1 MLFLSVRQP
10 SRLHLRGPIEIF
22 FSGTSRCADFDI
34 NVVPGR
40 NGQRHFEATD
50 NPEYGKV
57 LLPLKVNPQQKMTLQ
72 SQIFDQIRRMILDG
86 QLRSG
91 DFLPTTRMLSEQ
103 VGISRNTI
111 VLAYERLV
119 SEGYIQTRPYVGT
132 FVSAEIPDNAFAT
145 SADNVAT
152 LPHPAE
158 DNGCGDEFAALRLG
172 GMQSQRVVNP
182 HPEKLAADFW
192 VGRPASDS
200 FPVKAWSNVVW
211 KQLQSAGSS
220 ITQYQD
226 PAGLIG
232 LRQAIADHLGPT
244 RGVTAE
250 PDQIIIVGGTQDGLN
265 LVARLLVEEGSTVVV
280 ESPCYQGAAYV
291 FECFGADLY
300 PVPVD
305 ADGINT
311 ARLPDMRNPVA
322 YVTPSHQY
330 PLGVTLSLERRIALL
345 TWASEQHGYIVE
357 DDYDSDFRFAGSPL
371 TALKGIDRNE
381 RVFYLGTFSKCMGP
395 ALRLGFVVVPRAYA
409 KAARTL
415 KALMNNG
422 QSWLEQAAMSE
433 FMTSGAYGRHLR
445 RVRQLYLSRRNAMLR
460 ALQRHFG
467 ESEVVGAEAGM
478 HLVWRLPRHLPDA
491 AEIEARALTVGVGVY
506 TLNSGAA
513 LNLTDPSFSD
523 RHLVLGFAALSECEI
538 ELGIAR
544 LAGCLGKGSSNQAK
558 PANRI
563 LTGTGS

>member
-1 MLFLSVRQP
+1 
-10 SRLHLRGPIEIF
+10 
-22 FSGTSRCADFDI
+22 
-34 NVVPGR
+34 
-40 NGQRHFEATD
+40 
-50 NPEYGKV
+50 
-57 LLPLKVNPQQKMTLQ
+57 MTLQ
-72 SQIFDQIRRMILDG
+72 SQIFDQIRRMILNG

-91 DFLPTTRMLSEQ
+91 DFLPTTRTLSEQ

-111 VLAYERLV
+111 VLAYERLIA
-119 SEGYIQTRPYVGT
+119 EGYIQTRPYVGT
-132 FVSAEIPDNAFAT
+132 FVSADIPDDAFAT
-145 SADNVAT
+145 SADDVTT
-152 LPHPAE
+152 LPHSIE
-158 DNGCGDEFAALRLG
+158 SRFCRDDFAALRAD
-172 GMQSQRVVNP
+172 GMRSQRVVNP
-182 HPEKLAADFW
+182 HAERLAADFW

-200 FPVKAWSNVVW
+200 FPVKAWSNLIW
-211 KQLQSAGSS
+211 KRLQAAGSS
-220 ITQYQD
+220 ITHYHD
-226 PAGLIG
+226 PAGLPE

-244 RGVTAE
+244 RGLTADA
-250 PDQIIIVGGTQDGLN
+250 DQVVIVGGTQDGLN
-265 LVARLLVEEGSTVVV
+265 LVARLLVERDSTVVI

-291 FECFGADLY
+291 FESFGADLY

-305 ADGINT
+305 SDGINT
-311 ARLPDMRNPVA
+311 SRLPNIPNPVA

-357 DDYDSDFRFAGSPL
+357 DDYDSDFRYVGSPL

-395 ALRLGFVVVPRAYA
+395 ALRLGFVVVPRPFA

-422 QSWLEQAAMSE
+422 QSWLEQAAMAD

-467 ESEVVGAEAGM
+467 ESEVVGSDAGM
-478 HLVWRLPRHLPDA
+478 HLVWRLPSHLPDA

-513 LNLTDPSFSD
+513 LNLTDPKLGD

-538 ELGIAR
+538 ELGMAR
-544 LAGCLGKGSSNQAK
+544 LAACLADGKSKTAK
-558 PANRI
+558 ADKLI
-563 LTGTGS
+563 LDGTRS

>member
-1 MLFLSVRQP
+1 M
-10 SRLHLRGPIEIF
+10 
-22 FSGTSRCADFDI
+22 
-34 NVVPGR
+34 
-40 NGQRHFEATD
+40 
-50 NPEYGKV
+50 

-86 QLRSG
+86 RLRSG
-91 DFLPTTRMLSEQ
+91 DFLPTTRTLSEQ

-111 VLAYERLV
+111 VLAYERLIA
-119 SEGYIQTRPYVGT
+119 EGYIQTRPYVGT
-132 FVSAEIPDNAFAT
+132 FVSAEIPDTAFAT
-145 SADNVAT
+145 STDDVAT
-152 LPHPAE
+152 LPRSE
-158 DNGCGDEFAALRLG
+158 DRSCLDEFAALRLD
-172 GMQSQRVVNP
+172 GMRSQLVVNP
-182 HPEKLAADFW
+182 HAERLAANFW

-211 KQLQSAGSS
+211 KRLQSAGSS

-226 PAGLIG
+226 PAGLVE
-232 LRQAIADHLGPT
+232 LRQAIADYLGPT
-244 RGVTAE
+244 RGLTAE

-265 LVARLLVEEGSTVVV
+265 LVARLLVEQGSTVVV

-291 FECFGADLY
+291 FESFGADLY

-311 ARLPDMRNPVA
+311 ARLPDMPNPVA

-345 TWASEQHGYIVE
+345 TWASERQGYIVE
-357 DDYDSDFRFAGSPL
+357 DDYDSDFRFVGSPL

-395 ALRLGFVVVPRAYA
+395 ALRLGFVVVPRAFA

-422 QSWLEQAAMSE
+422 QSWLEQAAMAD

-445 RVRQLYLSRRNAMLR
+445 RVRQLYLSRRNATLQ
-460 ALQRHFG
+460 ALQRPD
-467 ESEVVGAEAGM
+467 EA
-478 HLVWRLPRHLPDA
+478 L
-491 AEIEARALTVGVGVY
+491 AEILRVGR
-506 TLNSGAA
+506 T
-513 LNLTDPSFSD
+513 
-523 RHLVLGFAALSECEI
+523 
-538 ELGIAR
+538 GIVTFPNFGHWRVR
-544 LAGCLGKGSSNQAK
+544 LALARGRMPVTPSLPSRWYDTPNIHLCTVDDFEALCAARRWKIVDRRLLNQSHREGPAHRLAPNLFTEVAMYLLEAPERAK
-558 PANRI
+558 LDA
-563 LTGTGS
+563 S

>member
-1 MLFLSVRQP
+1 M
-10 SRLHLRGPIEIF
+10 
-22 FSGTSRCADFDI
+22 
-34 NVVPGR
+34 
-40 NGQRHFEATD
+40 
-50 NPEYGKV
+50 

-86 QLRSG
+86 RLRSG
-91 DFLPTTRMLSEQ
+91 DFLPTTRTLSEQ

-111 VLAYERLV
+111 VLAYERLIA
-119 SEGYIQTRPYVGT
+119 EGYIQTRPYVGT
-132 FVSAEIPDNAFAT
+132 FVSAEIPDTAFAT
-145 SADNVAT
+145 STDDVAT
-152 LPHPAE
+152 LPRSE
-158 DNGCGDEFAALRLG
+158 DRSCLDEFAALRLD
-172 GMQSQRVVNP
+172 GMRSQLVVNP
-182 HPEKLAADFW
+182 HAERLAANFW

-211 KQLQSAGSS
+211 KRLQSAGSS

-226 PAGLIG
+226 PAGLVE
-232 LRQAIADHLGPT
+232 LRQAIADYLGPT
-244 RGVTAE
+244 RGLTAE

-265 LVARLLVEEGSTVVV
+265 LVARLLVEQGSTVVV

-291 FECFGADLY
+291 FESFGADLY

-311 ARLPDMRNPVA
+311 ARLPDMPNPVA

-345 TWASEQHGYIVE
+345 TWASERQGYIVE
-357 DDYDSDFRFAGSPL
+357 DDYDSDFRFVGSPL

-395 ALRLGFVVVPRAYA
+395 ALRLGFVVVPRAFA

-422 QSWLEQAAMSE
+422 QSWLEQAAMAD

-445 RVRQLYLSRRNAMLR
+445 RVRQLYLSRRNATLQ

-467 ESEVVGAEAGM
+467 ESEVVGSEAGM
-478 HLVWRLPRHLPDA
+478 HLVWHLPPHLPDA
-491 AEIEARALTVGVGVY
+491 TEIEARALTVGVGVY

-513 LNLTDPSFSD
+513 LNLTDPKFGD

-544 LAGCLGKGSSNQAK
+544 LAACLADATPKMPRPTK
-558 PANRI
+558 CI
-563 LTGTGS
+563 LTGTRS